1 VLQLKHTGE
10 NSVVC
15 TAVIVAVLLADETNV
30 LSGAFVDGAAL
41 SIHKWTLH
49 PLATL
54 TDSSIKL

>member
-1 VLQLKHTGE
+1 M
-10 NSVVC
+10 
-15 TAVIVAVLLADETNV
+15 LADETNV